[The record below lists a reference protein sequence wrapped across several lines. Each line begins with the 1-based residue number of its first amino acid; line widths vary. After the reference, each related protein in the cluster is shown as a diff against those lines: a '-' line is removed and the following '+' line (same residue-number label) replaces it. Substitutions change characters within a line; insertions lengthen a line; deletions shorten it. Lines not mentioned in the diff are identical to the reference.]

1 VPVYSARIKSHNV
14 QNKNSREDGR
24 MIYSA
29 KLITGASFPLLAL
42 LATLPA
48 HAAGPP
54 KDIDALTAAC
64 SGLAG
69 RAIDAKS
76 IALPTRGG
84 TIKTTEI
91 ATLTPTMGQPAKY
104 CKILGALAPVDP
116 NSYPINFQLN
126 LPLAWNGRAV
136 QYGGGG
142 FNGVLITGLDPL
154 RDQPLDIP
162 PPVARGYMTIGTD
175 SGHQNSALL
184 EIQTFALNDE
194 ALANYAYAS
203 YKKVRDAAVRVATDF
218 YDRKPDR
225 LYYFGGSAGG
235 REGLTMAQRFPADYD
250 GIVST
255 VPVINLVA
263 LQAAGNRSGMVQ
275 QNGGWLNRNKL
286 TLLRKAV
293 VAACD
298 AEDGLADGII
308 SRYEDCTKKFD
319 PKTLR
324 CVNGADTGDTCLS
337 DAQLKA
343 VEALHSPLDI
353 GFPLANGVKSYPGYN
368 YGHEDQPGAMEDWV
382 TGPKAAEFPL
392 PAPEQQGR
400 QWYYGS
406 GAVRYLFARDPKF
419 NSLNFSPKDFQARIL
434 KISALMDSTDP
445 DLSRF
450 LKYGYRL
457 IIKEN
462 AHNFAQSA
470 NAGINYYKAV
480 VAKMGQKTV
489 DRFARLYVTPGVNH
503 AGTGVSGTDGTAVPR
518 GVDLLGVLDTW
529 VVKGDAPDVLTQVAQ
544 SPSAPFTLIASRP
557 MCRYPTYP
565 HYRSGAATQAASF
578 FCANPRQT
586 PPAGTAKLS
595 GRM

>member
-1 VPVYSARIKSHNV
+1 MVRFFAGLCV
-14 QNKNSREDGR
+14 
-24 MIYSA
+24 
-29 KLITGASFPLLAL
+29 PLLAA
-42 LATLPA
+42 ATALPA
-48 HAAGPP
+48 HAA
-54 KDIDALTAAC
+54 KAQKSTDALTAAC
-64 SGLAG
+64 AGLAG
-69 RAIDAKS
+69 RTIDAKS
-76 IALPTRGG
+76 IRLPTRGG
-84 TIKTTEI
+84 KIQTAEI
-91 ATLTPTMGQPAKY
+91 ATLTPTTGASASY
-104 CKILGALAPVDP
+104 CKILGALAPIDP
-116 NSYPINFQLN
+116 KAFPINFQIN

-154 RDQPLDIP
+154 RDQPLDLP
-162 PPVARGYMTIGTD
+162 PPVARGYMTFGTD
-175 SGHQNSALL
+175 SGHQNKDLP
-184 EIQTFALNDE
+184 EIQAFALNDE

-218 YDRKPDR
+218 YGRKPDR
-225 LYYFGGSAGG
+225 LYYFGGSEGG

-255 VPVINLVA
+255 VPVINFTA
-263 LQAAGNRSGMVQ
+263 LQTAGNRSGIVQ
-275 QNGGWLNRNKL
+275 QNGGWLSRGKL

-298 AEDGLADGII
+298 ADDGLADGII

-324 CVNGADTGDTCLS
+324 CDSGADTGDTCLS

-343 VEALHSPLDI
+343 VLALHSRLEME
-353 GFPLANGVKSYPGYN
+353 FPLANGVRSYPPYN

-406 GAVRYLFARDPKF
+406 GAVRYLFARDAKF
-419 NSLNFSPKDFQARIL
+419 NSLNFSPNDFRARIQE
-434 KISALMDSTDP
+434 ISALMDSTDP

-450 LKYGYRL
+450 MKYGHRI

-462 AHNFAQSA
+462 AHDFAQSA
-470 NAGINYYKAV
+470 NAGIEYYKSM
-480 VAKMGQKTV
+480 VAKMGRESV

-503 AGTGVSGTDGTAVPR
+503 AGTGVSGTDGSPVPR
-518 GVDLLGVLDTW
+518 GVDLLGVLDDW
-529 VVKGDAPDVLTQVAQ
+529 VVKRTAPGVLMQVAQ
-544 SPSAPFTLIASRP
+544 STAAPFATIAARP
-557 MCRYPTYP
+557 MCRYPDYP
-565 HYRSGAATQAASF
+565 HYRGGAPTQAASF
-578 FCANPRQT
+578 ICADPSRT
-586 PPAGTAKLS
+586 PPAGAGKLT